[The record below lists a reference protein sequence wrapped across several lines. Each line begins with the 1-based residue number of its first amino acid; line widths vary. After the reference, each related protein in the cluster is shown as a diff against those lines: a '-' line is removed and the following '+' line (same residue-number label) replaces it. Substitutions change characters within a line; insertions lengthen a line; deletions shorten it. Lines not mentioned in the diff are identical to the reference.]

1 MIVVTLT
8 KGDNSMKTEKQ
19 MEQDALRELLA
30 FPYLGL
36 PEYSTDL
43 SVQRRLGRLLT
54 DAALRLASNKSVA
67 SW

>member
-1 MIVVTLT
+1 
-8 KGDNSMKTEKQ
+8 MKTEEQ
-19 MEQDALRELLA
+19 MEHDTLRELMA

-54 DAALRLASNKSVA
+54 DASLIITVCEDTV
-67 SW
+67 